1 MTTTQ
6 EKLVKMWNNLEK
18 TVKNIK
24 KPGKIIKDIE
34 NSSKMSKNAEK
45 TVKNMKKTG
54 EKSQKCQ
61 KTCKKK

>member
-1 MTTTQ
+1 MTTTL
-6 EKLVKMWNNLEK
+6 EKTVKMWNNLEK

-24 KPGKIIKDIE
+24 KPGNIIKDIE

-54 EKSQKCQ
+54 EKRSKMS
-61 KTCKKK
+61 KNF